1 VTEPPTDT
9 DIPGIED
16 IEPAE
21 PVDEA
26 TGTPEIPGT
35 PEPEPVPRAAAPAG
49 KRPTATATPGSL
61 LLAAGVTA
69 GWAAVVSFVPVL
81 VLVLLAWLAAGRG
94 TGSAVLAMRVA
105 AAGWL
110 LGNGVPVGTAGG
122 PVGLVPLVLTAL
134 AAWRLIRAGEYTA
147 RAVGHQRRVALPGAL
162 AVAVGYGLLAALVAL
177 LVSGP
182 GLEIGP
188 VRAGLTAGGLAL
200 LCAVIGAVR
209 ETGMARHI
217 WRQLSPAVRYG
228 LRGGVFATFGLLAA
242 GALAAGAAV
251 AVNAPEAAD
260 VMRSYHGG
268 VLGALG
274 LTLLCAV
281 YAPTVAVWAVSYL
294 VGPGF
299 AVGTGTG
306 VGIASVQL
314 GPLPAVPVLAGL
326 PAASGPS
333 VLGSLL
339 LAVPA
344 AIGALTG
351 ILIARRQLGA
361 GLRPVLAATGLT
373 GVVAGVLTAVAGML
387 AGGPLGDG
395 RLSEIGPSW
404 WLLGLAVAA
413 LIGVPAAVAAAAARG
428 LAVTPPQH

>member
-1 VTEPPTDT
+1 MTEPPTGT
-9 DIPGIED
+9 DVPELTETPEETAPAD
-16 IEPAE
+16 PAE
-21 PVDEA
+21 ESA
-26 TGTPEIPGT
+26 GTPEAPETAQRVVVPAPKPAEQVT
-35 PEPEPVPRAAAPAG
+35 PA
-49 KRPTATATPGSL
+49 SL

-81 VLVLLAWLAAGRG
+81 VLVLLSWLVAGG
-94 TGSAVLAMRVA
+94 GSGSAALAVRVA

-110 LGNGVPVGTAGG
+110 LGNGVPVRTGGG
-122 PVGLVPLVLTAL
+122 PVGLVPLALTAL
-134 AAWRLIRAGEYTA
+134 VAWRLLRAGAYTA
-147 RAVGHQRRVALPGAL
+147 RAVGNQRQVALPGAL

-177 LVSGP
+177 LVSGS

-209 ETGMARHI
+209 ETGMAGHI

-228 LRGGVFATFGLLAA
+228 LRGGVFATFGLLAC

-251 AVNAPEAAD
+251 AVNAPEAAA

-268 VLGALG
+268 LAGAVG
-274 LTLLCAV
+274 LTLLCAL
-281 YAPTVAVWAVSYL
+281 YAPTVSVWAVSYL

-299 AVGTGTG
+299 AVGVGTG
-306 VGIASVQL
+306 VSIASVQL

-333 VLGSLL
+333 VVGSLL

-351 ILIARRQLGA
+351 ILIARRQVGT

-387 AGGPLGDG
+387 AGGPLGGG
-395 RLSEIGPSW
+395 RLSDIGPTW
-404 WLLGLAVAA
+404 WLLGLAVAG
-413 LIGVPAAVAAAAARG
+413 LIGVPAVVAAAAARG
-428 LAVTPPQH
+428 LAVTAPRD